1 MSSRFN
7 ETIARA
13 LHSMT
18 VEGLQ
23 LFNPIHAKY
32 NSIPTINQDTASK
45 EKILPYASS
54 VLIMKVFETQ

>member
-23 LFNPIHAKY
+23 LFDSIYVKY

-45 EKILPYASS
+45 EKILPYASP